1 MPNIEEKLSQM
12 GLELPESA
20 PPLFNYVPYV
30 TAGNMVFVA
39 GQVPINGTGKYA
51 QEFKGMV
58 GNDVSMETAQMA
70 AQQCALNILRQV
82 CDAVEGDWARVKKCV
97 KLGGFVN
104 CDADFKDQ
112 SLVINAASDLMV
124 AALGE
129 EIGKHARFAVG
140 APSLPAGF
148 CVEIDAIFEIAA

>member
-1 MPNIEEKLSQM
+1 MSDVNAKLAEM
-12 GLELPESA
+12 GLKLPESA

-39 GQVPINGTGKYA
+39 GQVPIGGKKEY
-51 QEFKGMV
+51 KGKV
-58 GNDVSMETAQMA
+58 GSEMDLETAQEA

-82 CDAVEGDWARVKKCV
+82 SDAVDGDWNRVVRCV

-104 CDADFKDQ
+104 CGSDYTDM
-112 SLVINAASDLMV
+112 SLVINGASDLMV
-124 AALGE
+124 SALGE
-129 EIGKHARFAVG
+129 EKGKHARFAVG

-148 CVEIDAIFEIAA
+148 AVEIDAVFEIA

>member
-1 MPNIEEKLSQM
+1 MTDVIANLKAL

-39 GQVPINGTGKYA
+39 GQVPIGGKQDY
-51 QEFKGMV
+51 KGKV
-58 GNDVSMETAQMA
+58 EIDVDMETAQEA

-82 CDAVEGDWARVKKCV
+82 SDAVEGDWSRVVRCV

-104 CDADFKDQ
+104 CGPNYTDM
-112 SLVINAASDLMV
+112 SLVINGASDLMV
-124 AALGE
+124 SALGE
-129 EIGKHARFAVG
+129 EKGKHARFAVG

-148 CVEIDAIFEIAA
+148 TVEIDAIFEISA

>member
-1 MPNIEEKLSQM
+1 MSDVIANLEKL
-12 GLELPESA
+12 GLVLPESA

-39 GQVPINGTGKYA
+39 GQVPIGGD
-51 QEFKGMV
+51 QDFKGKV
-58 GNDVSMETAQMA
+58 GVDVDMETAQQA
-70 AQQCALNILRQV
+70 ATQCGLNILRQV
-82 CDAVEGDWARVKKCV
+82 GDAVNQDWSRVVRCV

-104 CDADFKDQ
+104 CGPDFKDQ

-124 AALGE
+124 SALGE
-129 EIGKHARFAVG
+129 QRGKHARFAVG

-148 CVEIDAIFEIAA
+148 AVEIDAIFEIK

>member
-1 MPNIEEKLSQM
+1 MSDVTANLAKL

-39 GQVPINGTGKYA
+39 GQVPIGGQGKYDRDY
-51 QEFKGMV
+51 KGKV
-58 GNDVSMETAQMA
+58 GIDIDMETAGEA
-70 AQQCALNILRQV
+70 AEQCALNILRQV
-82 CDAVEGDWARVKKCV
+82 SDAVDGDWGRVVRCV

-104 CDADFKDQ
+104 CAPDFEDM
-112 SLVINAASDLMV
+112 SLVINGASDLMV
-124 AALGE
+124 ATLGE
-129 EIGKHARFAVG
+129 AKGKHARFAVG

-148 CVEIDAIFEIAA
+148 AVEIDAIFEITT

>member
-1 MPNIEEKLSQM
+1 MSTVEAKLEEL
-12 GLELPESA
+12 GHTLPESV

-39 GQVPINGTGKYA
+39 GQVPIGGKCEY
-51 QEFKGMV
+51 KGKV
-58 GNDVSMETAQMA
+58 GMDVDMETAQQA
-70 AQQCALNILRQV
+70 AVQCGLNILTQIR
-82 CDAVEGDWARVKKCV
+82 DAVDGDWSRVKRCV

-104 CDADFKDQ
+104 CGPDYTDM

-124 AALGE
+124 SVLGE
-129 EIGKHARFAVG
+129 AKGKHARFAVG

-148 CVEIDAIFEIAA
+148 AVEIDAIFEIEG